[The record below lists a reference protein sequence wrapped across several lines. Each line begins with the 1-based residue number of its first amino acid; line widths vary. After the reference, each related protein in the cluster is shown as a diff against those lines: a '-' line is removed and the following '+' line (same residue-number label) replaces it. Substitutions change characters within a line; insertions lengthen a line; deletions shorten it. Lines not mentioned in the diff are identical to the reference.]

1 MLTLILDTASPQ
13 PFTPF
18 RLQHSL
24 ALAQLVSC
32 HAPLFSFTHL
42 AVMNIRALHAG
53 NYRLKY
59 HVEIKWLNLS
69 TLLLSSLHNDCYIEH
84 LADEYKASGP
94 RYSESNSSMVWHT
107 TSLPLPHIRLS
118 NDELA
123 LGSDSSRQDRGWFVK
138 GDASL
143 RQA

>member
-69 TLLLSSLHNDCYIEH
+69 TLLLSSLHNDCSIEH

-94 RYSESNSSMVWHT
+94 RYPESNSSMVWHT
-107 TSLPLPHIRLS
+107 TSLPL
-118 NDELA
+118 
-123 LGSDSSRQDRGWFVK
+123 
-138 GDASL
+138 SL
-143 RQA
+143 IYDCQMMNWHWAPTVLDKIGAGL